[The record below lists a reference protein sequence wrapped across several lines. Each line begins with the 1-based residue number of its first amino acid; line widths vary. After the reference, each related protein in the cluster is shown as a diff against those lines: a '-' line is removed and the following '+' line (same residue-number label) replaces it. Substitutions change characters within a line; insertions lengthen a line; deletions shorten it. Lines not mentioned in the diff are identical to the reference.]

1 MPKPECKGHTVPHQH
16 QENASNATVLEEK
29 QEAEPPLE

>member
-1 MPKPECKGHTVPHQH
+1 MQNAILYRTSTKK
-16 QENASNATVLEEK
+16 NASNATVLEKK